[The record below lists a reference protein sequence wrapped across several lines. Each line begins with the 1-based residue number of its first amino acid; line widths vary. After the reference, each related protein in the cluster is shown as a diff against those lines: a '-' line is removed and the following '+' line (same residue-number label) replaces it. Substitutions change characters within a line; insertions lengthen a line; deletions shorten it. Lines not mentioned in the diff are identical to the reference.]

1 MIAGMPPG
9 TGVHSDGAILDG
21 VLERITFANPETG
34 YTIARIDPGRGG
46 PDMITAVGPLLGAQV
61 GESLRMRGRWT
72 SHPKYGKQFEV
83 HSYTT
88 VLPATAAG
96 IQRYLGSGLIKGI
109 GPVMAERMVNRFGVD
124 IMHIIEDSPGRL
136 IEVEGLGPKRTAM
149 ITAAW
154 AEQKAIKEVMIFL
167 QGVGVSTSL
176 AVRIYKKYGDAS
188 ISVVRAEPYRLASD
202 VWGIGFKT
210 ADTIAAAVGIAR
222 DSPERIK
229 AGLAYTL
236 SEAADDGHCYLPAPN
251 LIADAAKILDVPAEL
266 ITPCLDELAA
276 AEGVVREAVPASA
289 GTDPQVPAVYLPPF
303 YQAERS
309 LASSLLRLL
318 AAREDRLA
326 AFTSVDW
333 DKVLGWLRGR
343 TGSSLA
349 PEQEEAVRLA
359 LTSRIAVLTGGPG
372 CGKSFTVRSVVE
384 LARAKGARII
394 LAAPTGRAAK
404 RLAELTGH
412 EAATIHRLL
421 QLRPGGEP
429 SFDAATPLDADL
441 VVVDE
446 TSMVDV
452 ILANKLVKA
461 VPPGAHLLLVGDV
474 DQLPSV
480 GAGEVLRDLLSA
492 GSLPV
497 VRLRR
502 IFRQAQQSG
511 IVINAHRINDGQP
524 PGLTGFA
531 DFFWFSCEEAEQT
544 AELVVDIV
552 ARRIPARF
560 GLDPRRD
567 VQVLCPM
574 HRGPTGAGNLNT
586 LLQEALTPFREGQQ
600 ERRYG
605 GRVFRIGDKV
615 TQLRNNYEKG
625 AAGVFNG
632 TVGVVTGMSLDDH
645 TLTVLTDEDEKVD
658 YGFDELDELA
668 HAYAVTI
675 HRSQG
680 SEYPAVVIPL
690 TMGSWMMLQRNL
702 LYTGVT
708 RARKLVVL
716 AGSRRALAVAVRT
729 RGAGRRHTSL
739 GYRLRLHR
747 AQPEQQ
753 AGRRDGRGTGH
764 EQRDAS
770 CGRGDR
776 LQDPGPVDA
785 ADGPEQLP
793 LGHRL
798 ARTDGRLPPA
808 LVLTAQPQ
816 EAAKMSRRP
825 VRAGARGRVV
835 GHAERREDPVEPA
848 DVRVDGGPFDEAAAA
863 GFGDDGRDA
872 GGGRSRAGGA
882 ADRTVRTRFLA
893 DDVAEPVR
901 GGQLAGPGLGRARVV
916 ERERLKRLDH
926 VAGVHVDQRIGARDE
941 LRECRVR
948 QPVGESPRRVAREAP
963 VEVLAVVGHDERA
976 AGAER
981 GQVQHRH
988 RDNPAAQFPFLEAP
1002 GPLADAGSRRV
1013 LRAVHSG
1020 QDGEPRA
1027 VAGAGQ
1033 LDDGYLQAGQ
1043 RERVTARGRG
1053 HASVL
1058 HG

>member
-1 MIAGMPPG
+1 MPA
-9 TGVHSDGAILDG
+9 TGLSQGGGAVLDG
-21 VLERITFANPETG
+21 VLERVTFANSETG
-34 YTIARIDPGRGG
+34 YTIARIAPERGPGVGAELV
-46 PDMITAVGPLLGAQV
+46 TAVGPLLGAQV
-61 GESLRMRGRWT
+61 GEFLRLRGRWS
-72 SHPKYGKQFEV
+72 SHPRYGRQFEV

-109 GPVMAERMVNRFGVD
+109 GPVMAERMVAHFGVD
-124 IMHIIEDSPGRL
+124 IMHIIEEEPGRL
-136 IEVEGLGPKRTAM
+136 VEVGGLGPKRTAM

-176 AVRIYKKYGDAS
+176 AVRIYKKYGDES
-188 ISVVRAEPYRLASD
+188 VSVVRAEPYRLAAD

-236 SEAADDGHCYLPAPN
+236 SEAADDGHCYLPEPN

-276 AEGVVREAVPASA
+276 AEGVVREAVPGSGAA
-289 GTDPQVPAVYLPPF
+289 AAQTAPQVPAVYLPPF
-303 YQAERS
+303 YQAERA

-318 AAREDRLA
+318 AAGRDRLPGFA
-326 AFTSVDW
+326 AVDW
-333 DKVLGWLRGR
+333 HKALGWLRGR
-343 TGSSLA
+343 TGSELA
-349 PEQEEAVRLA
+349 PEQEDAVKLA
-359 LTSRIAVLTGGPG
+359 LTARVAVLTGGPG

-461 VPPGAHLLLVGDV
+461 IPPGAHLLLVGDV

-480 GAGEVLRDLLSA
+480 GAGEVLRDLLAA

-497 VRLRR
+497 VRLTK

-511 IVINAHRINDGQP
+511 IVVNAHRINAGQMP
-524 PGLTGFA
+524 VLSGFD
-531 DFFWFSCEEAEQT
+531 DFFWFSCEDGEQT
-544 AELVVDIV
+544 AALVVDIV
-552 ARRIPARF
+552 ARRIPAKF

-574 HRGPTGAGNLNT
+574 HRGPAGAGNLNL
-586 LLQEALTPFREGQQ
+586 LLQEALTPFREGAP

-605 GRVFRIGDKV
+605 GRVFRVGDKV
-615 TQLRNNYEKG
+615 TQLRNNYDKG

-632 TVGVVTGMSLDDH
+632 TVGVVTAMSVEDH
-645 TLTVLTDEDEKVD
+645 RLTVLTDEDEPVD

-690 TMGSWMMLQRNL
+690 TTASWMMLQRNL

-708 RARKLVVL
+708 RAKKLVVL
-716 AGSRRALAVAVRT
+716 AGSRRALAAAVRT
-729 RGAGRRHTSL
+729 KGAGRRHTAL
-739 GYRLRLHR
+739 AYRLR
-747 AQPEQQ
+747 
-753 AGRRDGRGTGH
+753 
-764 EQRDAS
+764 
-770 CGRGDR
+770 
-776 LQDPGPVDA
+776 PG
-785 ADGPEQLP
+785 G
-793 LGHRL
+793 
-798 ARTDGRLPPA
+798 
-808 LVLTAQPQ
+808 
-816 EAAKMSRRP
+816 
-825 VRAGARGRVV
+825 
-835 GHAERREDPVEPA
+835 
-848 DVRVDGGPFDEAAAA
+848 
-863 GFGDDGRDA
+863 
-872 GGGRSRAGGA
+872 
-882 ADRTVRTRFLA
+882 
-893 DDVAEPVR
+893 
-901 GGQLAGPGLGRARVV
+901 
-916 ERERLKRLDH
+916 
-926 VAGVHVDQRIGARDE
+926 
-941 LRECRVR
+941 
-948 QPVGESPRRVAREAP
+948 
-963 VEVLAVVGHDERA
+963 
-976 AGAER
+976 
-981 GQVQHRH
+981 
-988 RDNPAAQFPFLEAP
+988 
-1002 GPLADAGSRRV
+1002 
-1013 LRAVHSG
+1013 
-1020 QDGEPRA
+1020 
-1027 VAGAGQ
+1027 
-1033 LDDGYLQAGQ
+1033 
-1043 RERVTARGRG
+1043 
-1053 HASVL
+1053 
-1058 HG
+1058 